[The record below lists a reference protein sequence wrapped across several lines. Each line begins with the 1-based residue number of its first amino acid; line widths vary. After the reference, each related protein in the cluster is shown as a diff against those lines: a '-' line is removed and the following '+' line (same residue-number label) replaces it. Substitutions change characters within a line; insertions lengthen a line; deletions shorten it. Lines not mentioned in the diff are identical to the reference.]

1 MTGSARWSNAIR
13 WIDRGAAA
21 ALAIGLVDF
30 GAYAAF
36 RGHSP
41 VGGMVATGA
50 TAAAIALG
58 ASVLIFPRPG
68 RGGTLVSRAARVIV
82 FAALVAGLKLE
93 YDRWP
98 RNTPVPDG
106 RQENRLTD
114 AWLRGLPP
122 DFQLQWALRI
132 AAQAISA
139 HGSVDSV
146 VEIPAEWP
154 LPPNTRLAVS
164 GRDDAIVLTAVDS
177 GGTRACR
184 FMIFLR
190 YSQAEPLPDR
200 HDPIRC
206 DRTSASTPSDARS
219 LAVRRVARLAA
230 GDSSRA
236 APALRDDWPEYRR
249 AADHDGTELSSGG
262 RMTPKWRAIVDGEV
276 RATPSVTDGRV
287 LIGTHGAG
295 ALHAFDLRS
304 GHLLWMRYVPNWIHQ
319 DAVSDGHTVLVGF
332 ADTENSQYGWTPA
345 GVSAFS
351 LATGALLWSA
361 FEGNAVMTSP
371 VIWRERAVY
380 ITSAGILKIRNLQ
393 TGVEIARLRLP
404 GRTMMASPT
413 LRGDTLVAS
422 LDDAEDVCAVRLD
435 HLTILWCTPLP
446 RGGMAGTS
454 APTVVGGRVYASAAI
469 LRPDDGPFGLS
480 GEGWH
485 RLKYI
490 LGWVRASD
498 WTFAAQRLWA
508 LDLATGKIV
517 WQSPS
522 YPAVRNPGGNISGT
536 AIVDGGNALAVLP
549 LAGKMVALD
558 LNSGEERWAHETG
571 QSRGP
576 IAYSGSQL
584 WLTLRDGHLQSV
596 NATTGA
602 TGCSISTNAG
612 FDRDGPAIADS
623 TLYFGSVGGVMYAM
637 PISMLA
643 GCEEPAVKAL
653 VR

>member
-1 MTGSARWSNAIR
+1 
-13 WIDRGAAA
+13 
-21 ALAIGLVDF
+21 
-30 GAYAAF
+30 
-36 RGHSP
+36 
-41 VGGMVATGA
+41 MVATGA
-50 TAAAIALG
+50 TAAALALG
-58 ASVLIFPRPG
+58 AFVLLFPRPG

-82 FAALVAGLKLE
+82 FATLVAGLKIE

-98 RNTPVPDG
+98 RKTVVPNG
-106 RQENRLTD
+106 LQENPLTD

-122 DFQLQWALRI
+122 DFQLQWALRV

-146 VEIPAEWP
+146 VDIPAEWP
-154 LPPNTRLAVS
+154 LPPNTRLVVS
-164 GRDDAIVLTAVDS
+164 GRDDAIVLTALDS
-177 GGTRACR
+177 GETRACR

-206 DRTSASTPSDARS
+206 DRASASTQSDARS
-219 LAVRRVARLAA
+219 LAVRRVARFAA
-230 GDSSRA
+230 GNNSRA
-236 APALRDDWPEYRR
+236 ATALRDDWPEYRR
-249 AADHDGTELSSGG
+249 AADRDGTELFSDG
-262 RMTPKWRAIVDGEV
+262 RLIPKWRAIVDGEV
-276 RATPSVTDGRV
+276 RATPSVTEGKV

-295 ALHAFDLRS
+295 ALHAFDLRT
-304 GHLLWMRYVPNWIHQ
+304 GRLLWMRYVPNWIHQ
-319 DAVSDGHTVLVGF
+319 DAVSDGRTVLVGF

-351 LATGALLWSA
+351 LETGALLWSA

-393 TGVEIARLRLP
+393 TGAETARLRLP

-422 LDDAEDVCAVRLD
+422 LDNAEDVCAVRLD
-435 HLTILWCTPLP
+435 QLTILWCTPLP
-446 RGGMAGTS
+446 RGGMGGTS
-454 APTVVGGRVYASAAI
+454 APTVVGGRVYATAAI
-469 LRPDDGPFGLS
+469 LQPDNGPLGLS
-480 GEGWH
+480 ADSWH
-485 RLKYI
+485 LVKYM
-490 LGWVRASD
+490 LGWMRSSD
-498 WTFAAQRLWA
+498 WTFTAQRLWA
-508 LDLATGKIV
+508 LDLATGNIV

-536 AIVDGGNALAVLP
+536 AIVDGANAVVVLP

-558 LNSGEERWAHETG
+558 LESGKERWAHETG
-571 QSRGP
+571 LSRGP
-576 IAYSGSQL
+576 VAYGGSQL

-596 NATTGA
+596 NAETGI
-602 TGCSISTNAG
+602 TDCSISTRAG
-612 FDRDGPAIADS
+612 FDRDGPAVADS

-643 GCEEPAVKAL
+643 GCQEPAVKAL
-653 VR
+653 VH